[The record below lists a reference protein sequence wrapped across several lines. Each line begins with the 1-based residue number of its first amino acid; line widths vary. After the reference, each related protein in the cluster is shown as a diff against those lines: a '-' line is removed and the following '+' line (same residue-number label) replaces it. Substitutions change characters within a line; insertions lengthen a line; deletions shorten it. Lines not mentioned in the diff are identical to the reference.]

1 MSSLVTAFLSPAK
14 KLPVPELTARSHCL
28 RGRAGELVTLA
39 GSIGAEK
46 TRAVS
51 VRALSPELSGPLP
64 GHRWQLA
71 RTLRSLLVLVAVLL
85 LSTSCIHGKL
95 PAREFYQLH
104 LPEPTD
110 SIAAAEHDA
119 MAAPRLPS
127 GGIAIVPYVTPGV
140 YGDGNIVFRIDENS
154 YGTYPNR
161 EWALPIATML
171 GMITEDVFKE
181 RPLTRDPVVFNPPS
195 PHSYTYVWRGMVRE
209 LEEVDRGSHV
219 YAAVRLDA
227 RLVRARD
234 DSVLW
239 SGNARLERLVPDAT
253 MPAIVGMLSQLSAEV
268 IVQLQESARAS
279 VFGSAASAVRPPL
292 RDSTARR

>member
-1 MSSLVTAFLSPAK
+1 MTGEWRGARDDNGLSSRGAK
-14 KLPVPELTARSHCL
+14 R
-28 RGRAGELVTLA
+28 RGICFSALLA
-39 GSIGAEK
+39 
-46 TRAVS
+46 
-51 VRALSPELSGPLP
+51 
-64 GHRWQLA
+64 
-71 RTLRSLLVLVAVLL
+71 L
-85 LSTSCIHGKL
+85 LSTSSCIHGKL
-95 PAREFYQLH
+95 PAREFYRLH

-119 MAAPRLPS
+119 LPAPRLPA
-127 GGIAIVPYVTPGV
+127 GDIAIVPYVTPGV
-140 YGDGNIVFRIDENS
+140 YGDGNIVFRVDENS

-171 GMITEDVFKE
+171 GMITEDVF
-181 RPLTRDPVVFNPPS
+181 RAHPLTHDPVVFNPPS

-219 YAAVRLDA
+219 YAAVAFDA

-239 SGNARLERLVPDAT
+239 TGNARLERLVPEGT
-253 MPAIVGMLSQLSAEV
+253 MPAIVSMLSQLSSEV

-279 VFGSAASAVRPPL
+279 VFASAASAVRPPH